1 MAHRIS
7 VMFLLLF
14 LFLALPVGSSLG
26 QTSSYSSDSQCLF
39 AMARDLWAPVEL
51 QSINYAD
58 MQLDPAESDRR
69 LREAC
74 LLLHAAVQMDPSN
87 AQAWCD
93 LMTLLSSPVIDDPGR
108 ATDALV
114 QYSQLKPNDN
124 APIDSWISYQLDSF
138 NERKEREYFLSKN
151 LPMLQKYPYVQSKA
165 MTQLAIL
172 TFEKGAID
180 EARNLFSQALSI
192 SGYNFD
198 ALARMLNLPPASQV
212 FQEGTPPETIEAG
225 KRYVAEN
232 RKILAVI
239 LRRMQLRANPYDLQA
254 TLHLIDILEG
264 YGCGK
269 MAQKYYEHAYKLLEL
284 QSGPPGVKE
293 ELRLKQLV
301 GSYNLEQ
308 YQLCVRLAE
317 DYLLSRPDDLL
328 VNGVLA
334 LVMKKLEKHNEA
346 SYILNQAIKKAI
358 DKLGQDQQIAPAL
371 RAELAWF
378 FCFINPDP
386 AGALEYAQ
394 SAYRDS
400 DQDAR
405 VRNILAYAHVM
416 NNQWDQGEALLTNS
430 DPNDP
435 IAAMTA
441 VEILLSRNE
450 QAGALARLKA
460 VDVNRAGILTEKI
473 KQKLQELE
481 PKLEPVLSPEETTPA
496 IPGQNNVAITP
507 PEAMEDRM
515 ESSLNREF
523 DDKELSLPE
532 SPENYIHCQM
542 KLETDSFNY
551 DDPII
556 GQIYLTNISDTTL
569 FVGSGS
575 FLDPHVLI
583 TAEVEA
589 PGTGDTGEEMP
600 LSHRHLVQ
608 DQIFPPSQSN
618 SVVEHLNIG
627 RLREI
632 LQKHPQ
638 QTYQVTFHLYLD
650 PVIHSPG
657 KITGRIPQLQPEPI
671 AIVRKSFVPSQD
683 RLSVQ
688 QQFLR
693 TGSTNKRIQSARLM
707 SGLLHEAELSQK
719 NLLDYLPRKIDSYSI
734 RELIT
739 DNLNNSA
746 FRVRAW
752 SAYSFRGLSLSASS
766 TAAQRLGELLSDP
779 EWFVRFMSVYSLEPI
794 ADLTEYLNWVSTID
808 ENELVN
814 RQAKLQLQ
822 QPWEVIE
829 IPLDIPEEDPTKIDK
844 SSDDLW
850 MEIY

>member
-1 MAHRIS
+1 MACRVS

-14 LFLALPVGSSLG
+14 LFLALPVGSSAG
-26 QTSSYSSDSQCLF
+26 QTSSSSSDSQCLF
-39 AMARDLWAPVEL
+39 AMARDLWSPVEL

-58 MQLDPAESDRR
+58 MQLDQAESDRR

-74 LLLHAAVQMDPSN
+74 LLLQAAVQMDPSN

-108 ATDALV
+108 AADALV
-114 QYSQLKPNDN
+114 QYSELKPNDN

-138 NERKEREYFLSKN
+138 DERKEREYFLNKN
-151 LPMLQKYPYVQSKA
+151 LPMLQKYPYIQSKA

-172 TFEKGAID
+172 TFEKGAVE
-180 EARNLFSQALSI
+180 EARNLFGQALGV

-198 ALARMLNLPPASQV
+198 ALARMLNLPPAPQV
-212 FQEGTPPETIEAG
+212 FPEGTPPETIEA
-225 KRYVAEN
+225 REQNAAEN

-239 LRRMQLRANPYDLQA
+239 LRRMQLHANPYDLQT
-254 TLHLIDILEG
+254 TLNLIDILEG

-269 MAQKYYEHAYKLLEL
+269 LSQKYYEHAYKLLGL
-284 QSGPPGVKE
+284 RPGPPGVKE
-293 ELRLKQLV
+293 ELQLKQLV
-301 GSYNLEQ
+301 GSYNLKQ
-308 YQLCVRLAE
+308 YQSCVRLAE
-317 DYLLSRPDDLL
+317 GYLLSRPDDLL

-334 LVMKKLEKHNEA
+334 LAMKKLEKDKEA
-346 SYILNQAIKKAI
+346 SYVLNQAIKKAI
-358 DKLGQDQQIAPAL
+358 DNLGQAQQSAPAL

-394 SAYRDS
+394 IAYRDA
-400 DQDAR
+400 DQDTR

-473 KQKLQELE
+473 EQKLQELAAK
-481 PKLEPVLSPEETTPA
+481 PLPPPEETTPA

-507 PEAMEDRM
+507 PSAMEDRM
-515 ESSLNREF
+515 ESSLNKEF
-523 DDKELSLPE
+523 DDKELSLVE
-532 SPENYIHCQM
+532 SPEKYIHCQM

-556 GQIYLTNISDTTL
+556 SQIYLTNISDTTL
-569 FVGSGS
+569 FVGPGS
-575 FLDPHVLI
+575 FLDPHILI

-589 PGTGDTGEEMP
+589 SGMQDTGKEMP
-600 LSHRHLVQ
+600 LAHRHLVQ
-608 DQIFPPSQSN
+608 NQILPPSQSN

-627 RLREI
+627 SLREI

-638 QTYQVTFHLYLD
+638 QTYQVTVHLYLD
-650 PVIHSPG
+650 PVIDSAG
-657 KITGRIPQLQPEPI
+657 KITGRIPQIQPEPVTF
-671 AIVRKSFVPSQD
+671 VRKSFVPSPD

-693 TGSTNKRIQSARLM
+693 TGSTNNRIQSARLM
-707 SGLLHEAELSQK
+707 SGLLHEEELSQK
-719 NLLDYLPRKIDSYSI
+719 NLLDYLPKKIDSYSI
-734 RELIT
+734 RELLA
-739 DNLNNSA
+739 DNLNNSD

-752 SAYSFRGLSLSASS
+752 SAYSFRGLSLSAGS

-779 EWFVRFMSVYSLEPI
+779 EWFVRFMAVYSLEPI

-814 RQAKLQLQ
+814 RQAKLRLQ

-829 IPLDIPEEDPTKIDK
+829 MPLDIPEEAPATTDK